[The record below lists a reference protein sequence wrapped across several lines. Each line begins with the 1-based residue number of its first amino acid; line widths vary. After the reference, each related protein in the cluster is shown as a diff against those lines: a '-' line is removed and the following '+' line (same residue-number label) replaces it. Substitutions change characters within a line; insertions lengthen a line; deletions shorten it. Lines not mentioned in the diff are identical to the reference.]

1 MKAAAERAAA
11 VSGANRTL
19 PEAPELSRYLH
30 PGQVHV
36 SLDACAITTILGSC
50 VAVCLWSPR
59 FGVGGMNHFLLP
71 HWVSGEARSPRF
83 GNAAIE
89 ALLER
94 LKAAGCD
101 KRELRAK
108 VFGGASMVEA
118 FKARHASLGERNVAV
133 ALEILRTE
141 RIPVLNQDVG
151 GERGRKLTFHTHEGS
166 AWVKL
171 L

>member
-1 MKAAAERAAA
+1 MKAATEKAAA
-11 VSGANRTL
+11 AARAGRALAESPGLA
-19 PEAPELSRYLH
+19 RYLH

-36 SLDACAITTILGSC
+36 ALDACAITTILGSC

-83 GNAAIE
+83 ANAAVE
-89 ALLER
+89 ALLDR
-94 LKAAGCD
+94 LTAAGCD
-101 KRELRAK
+101 KKELRAK
-108 VFGGASMVEA
+108 VFGGASMVDA
-118 FKARHASLGERNVAV
+118 FKTRQASLGDRNVAV
-133 ALEILRTE
+133 ALEILRAE
-141 RIPVLNQDVG
+141 RIPVINQDVG
-151 GERGRKLTFHTHEGS
+151 GERGRKLTFHSHDGS